1 MLSEKLRHQAIQNLQ
16 SRKGAPD
23 MVSVPFQNTQCM
35 ATQGLAFAQ
44 ELQELK
50 QRCFD
55 SESLFTLQGHI
66 KVKGSHKT
74 IVVQYDRGSRNTKI
88 PMIKAKGM
96 EIPEA
101 EYSCYAIKIYN
112 LL

>member
-1 MLSEKLRHQAIQNLQ
+1 MN
-16 SRKGAPD
+16 
-23 MVSVPFQNTQCM
+23 
-35 ATQGLAFAQ
+35 
-44 ELQELK
+44 K
-50 QRCFD
+50 QLCFD
-55 SESLFTLQGHI
+55 SETLFTLQDHI